1 MAFTFSDTLTT
12 DHDWIRLKAGDTIE
26 NYGPRPFTGSNRNF
40 SDALIAAILSDE
52 GHKVATVAAL
62 FEILAAEWGAN
73 KMSEREGEAS
83 RDAKEVADY
92 YLSLANEWRAKENG
106 GGGSLNSIS
115 GGVVDLDIAAR
126 GDDYPL

>member
-1 MAFTFSDTLTT
+1 
-12 DHDWIRLKAGDTIE
+12 
-26 NYGPRPFTGSNRNF
+26 
-40 SDALIAAILSDE
+40 
-52 GHKVATVAAL
+52 VATVAAL